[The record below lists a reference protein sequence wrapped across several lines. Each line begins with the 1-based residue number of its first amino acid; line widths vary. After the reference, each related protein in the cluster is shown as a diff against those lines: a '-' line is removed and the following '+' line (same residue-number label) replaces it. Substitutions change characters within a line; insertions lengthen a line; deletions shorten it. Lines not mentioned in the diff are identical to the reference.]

1 MLSYERLRTMATLV
15 TAVAYFARLELG
27 HTVKLNLLVRPIYQA
42 SKRIYGIPE
51 FRFYAIAEGI
61 KQVLFGRQKGIGK
74 PPPPHQLPNR
84 RSSFWPSKKRGK
96 SCKSSAL
103 KHPGEHA
110 MIVADQESTEVGKVE
125 KTLGVL
131 FVLLAGSLLLAKDVW
146 EKKPYTEW
154 SEKEALKVCNK
165 SPWVEEKRF
174 RASMLDQGN
183 SSGGGRGGGRTGFPG
198 GGSPGADGPGGVGS
212 PGDDSSG
219 PIGGPPSRGSY
230 GGGPGRGSLQQ
241 NRSFFIRLQSAQVMR
256 MALGRLAVL
265 NGRVSGE
272 DAEHYVKTPPYDGKI
287 VVAVSPS
294 SSQGRT
300 ELGNATTE
308 FLKSDTYLYL
318 KQSKS
323 RIYLERYVD
332 PAEAGGMEG
341 FFVFP
346 REKKGQEMLAEKEIR
361 FRSKLN
367 DETEL
372 KAKFKLKKM
381 VVNGE
386 LQL

>member
-1 MLSYERLRTMATLV
+1 
-15 TAVAYFARLELG
+15 
-27 HTVKLNLLVRPIYQA
+27 
-42 SKRIYGIPE
+42 
-51 FRFYAIAEGI
+51 
-61 KQVLFGRQKGIGK
+61 
-74 PPPPHQLPNR
+74 
-84 RSSFWPSKKRGK
+84 
-96 SCKSSAL
+96 
-103 KHPGEHA
+103 
-110 MIVADQESTEVGKVE
+110 
-125 KTLGVL
+125 
-131 FVLLAGSLLLAKDVW
+131 
-146 EKKPYTEW
+146 
-154 SEKEALKVCNK
+154 
-165 SPWVEEKRF
+165 
-174 RASMLDQGN
+174 
-183 SSGGGRGGGRTGFPG
+183 
-198 GGSPGADGPGGVGS
+198 
-212 PGDDSSG
+212 
-219 PIGGPPSRGSY
+219 
-230 GGGPGRGSLQQ
+230 
-241 NRSFFIRLQSAQVMR
+241 MR

-265 NGRVSGE
+265 SGRINGE
-272 DAEHYVKTPPYDGKI
+272 DAEHYVKTSPYDGKI
-287 VVAVSPS
+287 VVAVSAD

-300 ELGNATTE
+300 ELGNATAE

-346 REKKGQEMLAEKEIR
+346 REHEGQEMLAEKEIR